1 MDFQITI
8 PKILYLRV
16 GTGSSYTTGV
26 LTSVGTV
33 DLVQFA
39 PAAAVVGNGTAV
51 AGTGGDLTNGVETAA
66 IVSNSGNVTLNATAG
81 GALSDGAGDSIPFT
95 QITTTA
101 STLNSATAL
110 PAPVLAN
117 GTSANVVLIAPA
129 TKIIQQDAK
138 WTYAYAN
145 TTAPP
150 AGTYGGVNVQQ
161 RPRDLHGDDAVTF
174 VGYRNRCTMA
184 SRGRDMRKRPGGP
197 DFLRLSRRTDRV
209 AALAVL
215 LLAGSCGPAR
225 CVHRHP
231 SRPALPRPSTCRSA
245 SAASPGYY
253 NAGGTPGNNATINK
267 ESVTV
272 AANAVSATA
281 PRRR

>member
-1 MDFQITI
+1 MRTSFVIKGVLAAAAAAVPLLCQAESNVQTGAATAAPGATAHVDFQITI

-16 GTGSSYTTGV
+16 GNGSSYTTGV

-101 STLNSATAL
+101 STLNSATPL

-117 GTSANVVLIAPA
+117 GTSANVVLVAPA

-138 WTYAYAN
+138 WMDAYAN

-150 AGTYGGVNVQQ
+150 AGTYGGVNVQNG
-161 RPRDLHGDDAVTF
+161 RVVYTA
-174 VGYRNRCTMA
+174 TM
-184 SRGRDMRKRPGGP
+184 P
-197 DFLRLSRRTDRV
+197 
-209 AALAVL
+209 
-215 LLAGSCGPAR
+215 
-225 CVHRHP
+225 
-231 SRPALPRPSTCRSA
+231 
-245 SAASPGYY
+245 
-253 NAGGTPGNNATINK
+253 
-267 ESVTV
+267 
-272 AANAVSATA
+272 
-281 PRRR
+281 